1 MPVNSALKP
10 AKPAKFNGSVRDLPN
25 WLFAMNAF
33 FDAAGVSDGFEKA
46 HFAVMLLEGRAL
58 SWWRS
63 VVNTNLLHQTPSWY
77 DFVIELQKHFKDTDH
92 EFQMRQRLASLKQTK
107 SVDQY
112 IERFR
117 EIITDMAGFAPD

>member
-1 MPVNSALKP
+1 ME
-10 AKPAKFNGSVRDLPN
+10 
-25 WLFAMNAF
+25 AF
-33 FDAAGVSDGFEKA
+33 FDAACVYDHEKTR
-46 HFAVMLLEGRAL
+46 FAITLLEGRAL

-63 VVNTNLLHQTPSWY
+63 VVSSNVVSSTPQWHN
-77 DFVIELQKHFKDTDH
+77 FVAELRKHFKDTDH
-92 EFQMRQRLASLKQTK
+92 EFQLRQRLASLKQTK